1 MQFMKVLLLA
11 LFCAI
16 SIVAPPSGALA
27 QSNEQ
32 SASTAPD
39 YDAWRNVAAQAESII
54 DAGTADDEALNE
66 LRQELVAFRARFLA
80 AQDANQTRI
89 ASIREQIAALG
100 PVPEEGASE
109 APEIAARRAELTE
122 QLTALQAPG
131 IAAQEAFRR
140 ADGLIR
146 QIDVIL
152 RERQAE
158 ALLELWP
165 SPLNPVNWVAAA
177 DAVWG
182 RSFTFYTQV
191 AGALDDPARLRE
203 FRSNLPIVLLLFGF
217 AGFVLLRGRRWI
229 ERAVAKLLHEEG
241 ARKSKR
247 VFAEIASLAQI
258 LVPVTAVIA
267 VAVALDL
274 TGVIGDIGSDLT
286 TALIGFGV
294 IYFSAR
300 WAGGEIFPAVETP
313 QLPLKLPEARRRE
326 GRFLSHLMGLIV
338 GAALMVLEFINPDV
352 QTDAAN
358 SVILFPIIV
367 LAGLVL
373 IRFGSLMTLHAKLCT
388 EQGDER
394 RFFDR
399 MINILGRGALVIGAG
414 SPVFAAVG
422 YVQAAEAVLFPA
434 IVSLWIVAVLI
445 FVSQLVSDTY
455 DMVTA
460 RKPDD
465 PDALI
470 PALISFALVLFSLP
484 VFALIWGVRPTELME
499 LWQVLREGF
508 RIGETRISPTNIL
521 SFVII
526 FSIGYMLTR
535 MVQGAL
541 GSTVLPKTKIDKGGQ
556 KAVISGTGYVGI
568 FIAALVAISTAGI
581 DLSGLAIVA
590 GALSVGIGFGLQNI
604 VSNFISGLILL
615 IERPVA
621 EGDWI
626 EVGTTMGTVRSISVR
641 STIIETFDRTDVIVP
656 NADLI
661 SGTVTNWTRFSQ
673 TGRVIIPV
681 GVAYGSDTR
690 KVERILKEI
699 GDAQPLAVL
708 DPAPAVHFTNFGA
721 DALEFELRI
730 VISDVGFGLS
740 VRTEVRHQIA
750 ERFKQEGIE
759 IPFAQRDIW
768 LRNPE
773 VLRGDAPVAPEPDT
787 PDEAAQPKVMQHDEI
802 TETDIA
808 GDASA
813 ADGPDQR

>member
-1 MQFMKVLLLA
+1 MQLIRLCILA
-11 LFCAI
+11 LFCAMA
-16 SIVAPPSGALA
+16 SVAAPNAALA
-27 QSNEQ
+27 QSTEQ
-32 SASTAPD
+32 STATAPD
-39 YDAWRNVAAQAESII
+39 YDAWRSFATQAERVI
-54 DAGTADDEALNE
+54 DAGVASDETLND
-66 LRQELVAFRARFLA
+66 LRQELVAFRSRFLA
-80 AQDANQTRI
+80 AQDANQSRI
-89 ASIREQIAALG
+89 ANLREQISALG

-109 APEIAARRAELTE
+109 APEIASRRAELSE

-165 SPLNPVNWVAAA
+165 SPLNPVNWIAAA
-177 DAVWG
+177 DAIWG

-191 AGALDDPARLRE
+191 VGALEDPAAQRE

-229 ERAVAKLLHEEG
+229 ERAVARLLHEG
-241 ARKSKR
+241 SARKSKR
-247 VFAEIASLAQI
+247 VFAEVASLAQI
-258 LVPVTAVIA
+258 IVPVTAVLA

-274 TGVIGDIGSDLT
+274 TGLIGDIGSDLT
-286 TALIGFGV
+286 TALIGFGI

-300 WAGGEIFPAVETP
+300 WAGGEMFPAVDTP
-313 QLPLKLPEARRRE
+313 QMPLKLPEARRRE
-326 GRFLSHLMGLIV
+326 GRFLSHLIGL
-338 GAALMVLEFINPDV
+338 VLGLSLVVLAYINPDV

-358 SVILFPIIV
+358 SVILFPILV
-367 LAGLVL
+367 LAGIILT
-373 IRFGSLMTLHAKLCT
+373 RFGSLMTLHAKLCA
-388 EQGDER
+388 EQGEDW
-394 RFFDR
+394 RFYDR
-399 MINILGRGALVIGAG
+399 MINILGRGAIVIGAG
-414 SPVFAAVG
+414 APVFAAIG

-434 IVSLWIVAVLI
+434 VISLWMVAFLI
-445 FVSQLVSDTY
+445 FISQTVSDVH
-455 DMVTA
+455 DMVTG

-465 PDALI
+465 PDALV
-470 PALISFALVLFSLP
+470 PALVSFALVLLSLP
-484 VFALIWGVRPTELME
+484 VFALVWGVRLTELLE

-521 SFVII
+521 SFVIV

-556 KAVISGTGYVGI
+556 KAVISGTGYIGI
-568 FIAALVAISTAGI
+568 LIAALVAISTAGI

-641 STIIETFDRTDVIVP
+641 STVIETFDRTDVIVP

-673 TGRVIIPV
+673 IGRVIVPV

-699 GDAQPLAVL
+699 GDAQPLALL
-708 DPAPAVHFTNFGA
+708 DPAPAVHFTDFGA

-730 VISDVGFGLS
+730 IISDVGLGLA

-750 ERFKQEGIE
+750 ERFQQEGIE

-773 VLRGDAPVAPEPDT
+773 ALRGDMPAPVATDSKPES
-787 PDEAAQPKVMQHDEI
+787 AQPKTMQHDEI
-802 TETDIA
+802 SETDA
-808 GDASA
+808 GDGGDP
-813 ADGPDQR
+813 DGPDGR

>member
-1 MQFMKVLLLA
+1 MRIILLA
-11 LFCAI
+11 LFCAMAI
-16 SIVAPPSGALA
+16 ATPPNVVFA
-27 QSNEQ
+27 QATEQ
-32 SASTAPD
+32 SSSTAPD
-39 YDAWRNVAAQAESII
+39 YDAWRSVATQAERVI
-54 DAGTADDEALNE
+54 DAGIATDDTLNE
-66 LRQELVAFRARFLA
+66 LRQELVEFRSRFLA
-80 AQDANQTRI
+80 AQDANQSRI
-89 ASIREQIAALG
+89 ASLREQISALG
-100 PVPEEGASE
+100 PVPEDGATE
-109 APEIAARRAELTE
+109 APEIADRRAELSE
-122 QLTALQAPG
+122 QLTALQSPG

-146 QIDVIL
+146 QIDVML

-165 SPLNPVNWVAAA
+165 SPLNPVNWVSAA

-191 AGALDDPARLRE
+191 VGALDDPAALRE

-229 ERAVAKLLHEEG
+229 ERAVARLLQEGG

-247 VFAEIASLAQI
+247 VFAEVASLAQI
-258 LVPVTAVIA
+258 IVPVTAVVA
-267 VAVALDL
+267 MAVALDL
-274 TGVIGDIGSDLT
+274 TGLIGDIGSDIT
-286 TALIGFGV
+286 TALIGFGIV
-294 IYFSAR
+294 YFSAR
-300 WAGGEIFPAVETP
+300 WAGGEIFPVVDTP
-313 QLPLKLPEARRRE
+313 QMPLKLPEARRRE
-326 GRFLSHLMGLIV
+326 GRFMSHLMGLIF
-338 GAALMVLEFINPDV
+338 GASLVILAFINPDV

-358 SVILFPIIV
+358 SVILFPILVLAGIV
-367 LAGLVL
+367 LA
-373 IRFGSLMTLHAKLCT
+373 RFGSLLVLHAKLCT
-388 EQGDER
+388 EQGDDR

-399 MINILGRGALVIGAG
+399 MINILGRGAIVIGAG
-414 SPVFAAVG
+414 APVFAAIG
-422 YVQAAEAVLFPA
+422 YVQAAEAILFPA
-434 IVSLWIVAVLI
+434 VISLWLVALLI
-445 FVSQLVSDTY
+445 FISQMVSDVY
-455 DMVTA
+455 DMVA
-460 RKPDD
+460 GRKHDD

-470 PALISFALVLFSLP
+470 PALISFGLVLVSLP
-484 VFALIWGVRPTELME
+484 VFALVWGVRMTELLE
-499 LWQVLREGF
+499 VWQVLREGF
-508 RIGETRISPTNIL
+508 RIGETRVSPTNIL
-521 SFVII
+521 SFIVI

-535 MVQGAL
+535 MMQGAL

-556 KAVISGTGYVGI
+556 KAVISGTGYIGI
-568 FIAALVAISTAGI
+568 FISGLVAISTAGI
-581 DLSGLAIVA
+581 DLSGLALVA

-641 STIIETFDRTDVIVP
+641 STVIETFDRTDVIVP

-699 GDAQPLAVL
+699 GDAQPLALL

-730 VISDVGFGLS
+730 IISDVGFGLS

-750 ERFKQEGIE
+750 ERFQQEGIE

-773 VLRGDAPVAPEPDT
+773 VLRGDTPAPAAPGPDPEP
-787 PDEAAQPKVMQHDEI
+787 AQPKAMQYDEI
-802 TETDIA
+802 SDTDA
-808 GDASA
+808 GGDVDP
-813 ADGPDQR
+813 DGPDGR

>member
-1 MQFMKVLLLA
+1 MQFIKGLLLA
-11 LFCAI
+11 LFCATAC
-16 SIVAPPSGALA
+16 VTAPNGALA
-27 QSNEQ
+27 QSSEPP
-32 SASTAPD
+32 ASTAPD
-39 YDAWRNVAAQAESII
+39 YDEWRNVAARAESIT
-54 DAGTADDEALNE
+54 DAGTADDATLNE
-66 LRQELVAFRARFLA
+66 LRQELVTFRARFLA

-89 ASIREQIAALG
+89 ASLREQIAALG
-100 PVPEEGASE
+100 PVPEEGTSE
-109 APEIAARRAELTE
+109 APEIATRRAELTE

-203 FRSNLPIVLLLFGF
+203 FRSNLPIVLLLIGF

-229 ERAVAKLLHEEG
+229 EHAVAKLLHEEG

-258 LVPVTAVIA
+258 LVPVTAV
-267 VAVALDL
+267 VAVAIALEL
-274 TGVIGDIGSDLT
+274 TGIIGEIGSDLT

-300 WAGGEIFPAVETP
+300 WAGGEIFPVVETP
-313 QLPLKLPEARRRE
+313 QLALKLPDARRRE
-326 GRFLSHLMGLIV
+326 GRFLSHLMGLIM
-338 GAALMVLEFINPDV
+338 GAGLMIYEYINPEV

-358 SVILFPIIV
+358 AVILFPIIV

-373 IRFGSLMTLHAKLCT
+373 VRFGSLMTLHAKLCT
-388 EQGDER
+388 DQGEER

-434 IVSLWIVAVLI
+434 IVSLWVVAVLI

-460 RKPDD
+460 RKLDD

-470 PALISFALVLFSLP
+470 PALISFALVLLSLP
-484 VFALIWGVRPTELME
+484 VFALIWGVRPTELLE

-508 RIGETRISPTNIL
+508 RVGETRISPTNIL
-521 SFVII
+521 SFVIV

-699 GDAQPLAVL
+699 GDAQPLALL

-773 VLRGDAPVAPEPDT
+773 VLRGDAPVAPAADT
-787 PDEAAQPKVMQHDEI
+787 PQEAAQSNLMQYDEVS
-802 TETDIA
+802 ETDT
-808 GDASA
+808 GDTSD